1 MFAEIF
7 LLRLE
12 IAIRLADEAYCPAA
26 PRFVP
31 LPRGMKPKFKTR
43 LAAV

>member
-12 IAIRLADEAYCPAA
+12 IALRLAEEASGPAA

-31 LPRGMKPKFKTR
+31 LPRGVKPRFKTR

>member
-1 MFAEIF
+1 MFEEIV

-12 IAIRLADEAYCPAA
+12 IAMRLVDAASAPIA

-31 LPRGMKPKFKTR
+31 LPRGMRLKFKTR

>member
-1 MFAEIF
+1 MFAEII

-12 IAIRLADEAYCPAA
+12 IIVRGADEAGPVAT

-31 LPRGMKPKFKTR
+31 LPRGVKPQFKKK
-43 LAAV
+43 LSV